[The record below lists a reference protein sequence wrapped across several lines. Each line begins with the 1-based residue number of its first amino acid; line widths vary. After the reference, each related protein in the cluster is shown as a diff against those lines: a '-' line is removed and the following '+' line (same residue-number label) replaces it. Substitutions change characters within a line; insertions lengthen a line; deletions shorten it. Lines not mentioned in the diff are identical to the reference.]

1 MTLKLT
7 MAAMAAAC
15 LGTVAQ
21 AQDIGEIS
29 VGVGVTNFGF
39 SLQGEADVAPQV
51 AVRGMIMGGFN
62 IDDTFEV
69 DDAEVDGDAELGG
82 VAILA
87 DYYPLSNPW
96 RVSGGL
102 FFSTTEISGE
112 VTDGLLTYDGE
123 VALTNEIAPMITT
136 GFNTDIAPGW
146 ALSGDIGV
154 IISSLEVSSDDDDAD
169 VQDEIDEL
177 NSDLEDLPVLPF
189 IGFAV
194 SYTY

>member
-15 LGTVAQ
+15 LSTVAQ
-21 AQDIGEIS
+21 AQNIGEIS

-39 SLQGEADVAPQV
+39 SLQGEYDVAPQV
-51 AVRGMIMGGFN
+51 AVRGMIMGGFS

-102 FFSTTEISGE
+102 FFSTTEISGD
-112 VTDGLLTYDGE
+112 VTDGLLTYEGE

-146 ALSGDIGV
+146 ALSGDIGM